1 MIGWTDDM
9 VCYFK
14 KLIIE
19 VVVNEHPATCGGV
32 CVFSFP
38 CHIGLCS
45 ALCHRQLYHQSL
57 QADRLDSSV
66 ASSAGG
72 KQSKAVI

>member
-9 VCYFK
+9 ACYFK

-32 CVFSFP
+32 YVFSFP

-45 ALCHRQLYHQSL
+45 ALCQT
-57 QADRLDSSV
+57 
-66 ASSAGG
+66 
-72 KQSKAVI
+72 AVP